1 MAKPRQP
8 FRARFPSEQRYI
20 FWLDHC
26 RKGGVMVFLGQL
38 EYRRQWHVGGRE
50 FREGKGNGG
59 IMGEDRRC
67 KAAGT
72 SV

>member
-1 MAKPRQP
+1 
-8 FRARFPSEQRYI
+8 
-20 FWLDHC
+20 
-26 RKGGVMVFLGQL
+26 MVFLGEL
-38 EYRRQWHVGGRE
+38 EYRRQWHVRGRE

-59 IMGEDRRC
+59 IMGEDRRG